1 MLCSNGFL
9 VSLLIIILY
18 FAGAIDADSDAANI
32 TFILL
37 NDEAT
42 GANPLGYVL
51 QRKRPVTRFSQQDLK
66 DGTLFFAHHG
76 KENKIENVILRGSK
90 KVLCKCPLSIKTFGF
105 GWILQRKR
113 PVARFSLRDL

>member
-18 FAGAIDADSDAANI
+18 FAGASDADSDAANI

-42 GANPLGYVL
+42 VANPLGYVL
-51 QRKRPVTRFSQQDLK
+51 QQKIPVTRFSQQDLQ
-66 DGTLFFAHHG
+66 DGTLCFAHHG

-90 KVLCKCPLSIKTFGF
+90 KYYVNAP
-105 GWILQRKR
+105 
-113 PVARFSLRDL
+113 